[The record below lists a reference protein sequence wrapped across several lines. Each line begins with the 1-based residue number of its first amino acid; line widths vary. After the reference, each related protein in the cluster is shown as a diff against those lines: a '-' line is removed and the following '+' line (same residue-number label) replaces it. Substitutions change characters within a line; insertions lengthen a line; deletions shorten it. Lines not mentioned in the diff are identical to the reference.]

1 MVSSTSNPKLK
12 GWRIWFIACGLV
24 ILGFFSASGSILMLF
39 IIKTCAILPKPAQHV
54 NRFLRVFCPFYPGI
68 DDAGQK
74 R

>member
-1 MVSSTSNPKLK
+1 
-12 GWRIWFIACGLV
+12 LV